1 MPTITRE
8 DHDDLN
14 VTLTLNLSKED
25 YAPTFN
31 SKLKEYRKNANL
43 KGFRKGQVPVSV
55 VRKMFGKNAL
65 VDIINNM
72 IGKEMADYLEKADFD
87 ILGQPLPVDHE
98 DLSLNTKELN
108 WVGS

>member
-1 MPTITRE
+1 MPTIVRE

-31 SKLKEYRKNANL
+31 KKLKEYRKNANL

-65 VDIINNM
+65 VDIINDM
-72 IGKEMADYLEKADFD
+72 IGKEMAEY
-87 ILGQPLPVDHE
+87 
-98 DLSLNTKELN
+98 
-108 WVGS
+108 

>member
-25 YAPTFN
+25 YATTFN
-31 SKLKEYRKNANL
+31 NKLKEYRKHANL

-55 VRKMFGKNAL
+55 VR
-65 VDIINNM
+65 
-72 IGKEMADYLEKADFD
+72 
-87 ILGQPLPVDHE
+87 
-98 DLSLNTKELN
+98 
-108 WVGS
+108 